1 MNKQP
6 YYIDM
11 DGTIA
16 DFNNEADAL
25 ARFAT
30 ERGFFTTL
38 KPLAKNVQAV
48 RNAIAHGEEVYI
60 LTASPNE
67 QADADKI
74 KWLTKYVPEVMRDH
88 VIIVRLGANKAD
100 AMLSESGI
108 LFDDYGKNCREW
120 VGAKENNRA
129 VKVKQDGDI
138 FMGMLASKVLKEK
151 YLNA

>member
-6 YYIDM
+6 IYIDM

-16 DFNNEADAL
+16 DFYGEARAL
-25 ARFAT
+25 DRFAV
-30 ERGFFTTL
+30 EPGFFYGL
-38 KPLAKNVQAV
+38 KPLPRNLQAV

-74 KWLTKYVPEVMRDH
+74 RWLSRHLGELKEGHIV
-88 VIIVRLGANKAD
+88 IVRLGANKAE
-100 AMLSESGI
+100 AIPTANGV

-120 VGAKENNRA
+120 VGANPENRA
-129 VKVKQDGDI
+129 VKIRQDGDI
-138 FMGMLASKVLKEK
+138 AIGLLAIKVLNEN

>member
-1 MNKQP
+1 MNKLP

-16 DFNNEADAL
+16 DFMGEVDAL
-25 ARFAT
+25 ERFDK
-30 ERGFFTTL
+30 EIGFFTLL
-38 KPLAKNVQAV
+38 KPLMKNVQAV

-74 KWLTKYVPEVMRDH
+74 KWLTKYVPEIMRDH

-100 AMLSESGI
+100 AMLSDSGI

-120 VGAKENNRA
+120 VGAKDGNRA
-129 VKVKQDGDI
+129 VKVREDGDI
-138 FMGMLASKVLKEK
+138 FMGMLATKVLKEK